1 MEREQLTE
9 IEITPKDLFQKEG
22 GEYLDI
28 NKLSGDDWY
37 IERCYVIPLKYT
49 SRNIKSGYSV
59 DIRLYIDSDDSI
71 DEITI
76 KADDDTVQIRQI
88 AAFGTDIKI
97 HPYGIEKYNGL
108 EELCQIIT
116 EMLSDFKHEYYDE
129 AVGRWKDKN

>member
-1 MEREQLTE
+1 MKREQLTE
-9 IEITPKDLFQKEG
+9 IEITPKDLFQKES

-37 IERCYVIPLKYT
+37 IERCYIIPLKYT

-59 DIRLYIDSDDSI
+59 DIHFYIDSNDLI
-71 DEITI
+71 DEVTI
-76 KADDDTVQIRQI
+76 KADDNTVQIRQI

-97 HPYGIEKYNGL
+97 HPYRIEKYNGL